1 MENGSN
7 IVIAR
12 EKSNAFSIEDGKIN
26 SSLLEIQKGKMNW
39 FELNSNSLGFV
50 APCYIL
56 FWKKLKNLWLF
67 RNAVKAFV
75 ANEID
80 NWLN

>member
-26 SSLLEIQKGKMNW
+26 SSLLEIQKGKMN
-39 FELNSNSLGFV
+39 
-50 APCYIL
+50 
-56 FWKKLKNLWLF
+56 
-67 RNAVKAFV
+67 
-75 ANEID
+75 
-80 NWLN
+80 